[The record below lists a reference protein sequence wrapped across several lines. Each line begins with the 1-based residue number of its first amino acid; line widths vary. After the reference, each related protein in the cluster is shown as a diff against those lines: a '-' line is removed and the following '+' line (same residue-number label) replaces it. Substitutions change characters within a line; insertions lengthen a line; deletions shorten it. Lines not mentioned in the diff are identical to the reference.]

1 MVERERLR
9 RFVVVFGVIFGIILS
24 IGVILM
30 FPSYIALVF
39 QRRDLM
45 RELDLS
51 RKAPLLG
58 EVDQIEKSIKDFN
71 KKLLLYE
78 KSAKAANPVS
88 SIEEQIL
95 KLRPSAISI
104 RTISYDS
111 ASKTNPER
119 ISIKGRAKSRSE
131 LLRFQKN
138 LESSGLFKKVHSPI
152 SNLLQEIDLGF
163 SLILDLGAS

>member
-1 MVERERLR
+1 MAERERLR
-9 RFVVVFGVIFGIILS
+9 RFVVVLGIMFGIVLS
-24 IGVILM
+24 LGVILM
-30 FPSYIALVF
+30 FPSYIALIF
-39 QRRDLM
+39 RRRDLT

-51 RKAPLLG
+51 KSAPLLG

-78 KSAKAANPVS
+78 KSAKNINSVS
-88 SIEEQIL
+88 NVEEQIL
-95 KLRPSAISI
+95 KLRPSAVSI

-119 ISIKGRAKSRSE
+119 ISVKGRAQTRSE

-152 SNLLQEIDLGF
+152 SNLLQETDLEF
-163 SLILDLGAS
+163 SLILDLGAL